1 MDEATK
7 GQVDRIWKQIKVRM
21 PGGKE

>member
-7 GQVDRIWKQIKVRM
+7 GILNFDTL
-21 PGGKE
+21 